1 MQLNSRGPSGPA
13 RGSSRGKTMRDAVAA
28 ACQRDAPARF
38 ADRHRTPPPP
48 PPSTS
53 IRCHAY
59 GEKGTEGRPRRAGA
73 RHPRQGDRSGRTSAV
88 VSASARH
95 AFGVGAT
102 TRSPSLPH
110 GWLRVSRGGPSDR
123 VSTRPGEPSASCWQR
138 RGQPLSRSRSLRP
151 ARRPE
156 RACGE
161 RQRRRP
167 LCRER
172 GTRDTSVRRR
182 RPTRRGTFGLPVS
195 IDEVRTPTNPLSA
208 EPGPAQCGP
217 WWR

>member
-1 MQLNSRGPSGPA
+1 MQLSSRGPSGPA

-123 VSTRPGEPSASCWQR
+123 VSTRRASRQHRAGSAEGSPCREAEASGLLVVPSERVENANGDDRSVAKGGRETRPCGGGAPR
-138 RGQPLSRSRSLRP
+138 DAVRSDSLSRSMK
-151 ARRPE
+151 
-156 RACGE
+156 
-161 RQRRRP
+161 
-167 LCRER
+167 
-172 GTRDTSVRRR
+172 
-182 RPTRRGTFGLPVS
+182 
-195 IDEVRTPTNPLSA
+195 
-208 EPGPAQCGP
+208 
-217 WWR
+217 

>member
-1 MQLNSRGPSGPA
+1 MQLSSRGPSGPA

-102 TRSPSLPH
+102 PRSPSDYMGYCPH
-110 GWLRVSRGGPSDR
+110 RREGH
-123 VSTRPGEPSASCWQR
+123 TRC
-138 RGQPLSRSRSLRP
+138 
-151 ARRPE
+151 
-156 RACGE
+156 
-161 RQRRRP
+161 
-167 LCRER
+167 
-172 GTRDTSVRRR
+172 GTRDGRTLSGGDASTRASSSSRAGVFESRLRRSLVGQGER
-182 RPTRRGTFGLPVS
+182 N
-195 IDEVRTPTNPLSA
+195 RTPRIT
-208 EPGPAQCGP
+208 PGRSRWSRG
-217 WWR
+217 

>member
-1 MQLNSRGPSGPA
+1 
-13 RGSSRGKTMRDAVAA
+13 MRDAVAA

-102 TRSPSLPH
+102 PRSPCRLHGLLPA
-110 GWLRVSRGGPSDR
+110 SPRGPHEVRHARRPHTVAEQGSSDI
-123 VSTRPGEPSASCWQR
+123 
-138 RGQPLSRSRSLRP
+138 P
-151 ARRPE
+151 ARRSGQASGGR
-156 RACGE
+156 RARRSRVVRGE
-161 RQRRRP
+161 RGRKRGARARCPTNVGVVCFGPQRRHRIADQVV
-167 LCRER
+167 
-172 GTRDTSVRRR
+172 TDS
-182 RPTRRGTFGLPVS
+182 
-195 IDEVRTPTNPLSA
+195 
-208 EPGPAQCGP
+208 GPAP
-217 WWR
+217 AWPRPALFSPTA